1 MNPLALAILRFDSL
15 AGLLVGILVLVL
27 KDELAGLYGLQPTV
41 VFWTGIANLAYGSY
55 SGTLVLRERWGHL
68 PSRQA
73 IGLLV
78 AGNLAWTVVC
88 GLLIAYFWQ
97 DASAIGIAVL
107 AFEGLFVGALALVER
122 RFVLP
127 FAS

>member
-1 MNPLALAILRFDSL
+1 MNPRALAILRFDSL

-27 KDELAGLYGLQPTV
+27 KDELAGLYGLAPTV

-68 PSRQA
+68 PSRRA

-78 AGNLAWTVVC
+78 AGNLAWTGVC

-97 DASAIGIAVL
+97 DASTIGLAVL
-107 AFEGLFVGALALVER
+107 AFEGLFVGALGLVER
-122 RFVLP
+122 RLVLP